1 MMTGIGGQ
9 GIQLSSKTL
18 AMAAIAE
25 GRQSLLLGSYS
36 GAMRGGQTDASVVVA
51 DQALR
56 ALPIL
61 ERTWSAMA
69 MHPDHWPSTRDKV
82 RPGGVIVVNSSLVH
96 EVGRDDC
103 AAFAVPANTIADGVG
118 ASLGAGYVLLAA
130 YCAITGLV
138 GVESLVGAMRQLVPP
153 YRTQHLVANEAAL
166 RAGFDAAP
174 ALAAPAWDATSLD
187 PVRA

>member
-18 AMAAIAE
+18 ALAAIGE
-25 GRQSLLLGSYS
+25 GRQALLLGSYS

-51 DQALR
+51 DHDLR

-69 MHPDHWPSTRDKV
+69 MHPDWWPSTRDKV
-82 RPGGVIVVNSSLVH
+82 RPGGVIVANSSLVH
-96 EVGRDDC
+96 DVGRDDC
-103 AAFAVPANTIADGVG
+103 QVFAIPAGELADQVG
-118 ASLGAGYVLLAA
+118 ASLGAGFVLLAA
-130 YCAITGLV
+130 YCAITGMV
-138 GVESLVGAMRQLVPP
+138 GVEALVDAMRQLVPP

-166 RAGFDAAP
+166 RAGWGAAP
-174 ALAAPAWDATSLD
+174 ALAAPAWDEAAAGA
-187 PVRA
+187 VR